1 MLYLRDFHIQTNFYI
16 LIVQI
21 IPSIGGI
28 PKQSTRKFLADGQEV
43 SEEDPKI
50 TDENVAQ
57 YYIVLYCGPSRQW
70 IHQVSWI
77 SSIIRSIDSYFL
89 IFSALGEPSFKH
101 LADVETPS
109 GLTSI
114 LSSSGLTQSE
124 SRSDGSDTSQL
135 STATNDVLNSTAI
148 DGISFFGAFLEPL
161 DVSNIV
167 NEFLFF
173 MTYFFICLD
182 NK

>member
-1 MLYLRDFHIQTNFYI
+1 M
-16 LIVQI
+16 
-21 IPSIGGI
+21 
-28 PKQSTRKFLADGQEV
+28 ADGQEV

-124 SRSDGSDTSQL
+124 SRSDGSDISQL
-135 STATNDVLNSTAI
+135 SIATNDVLSSTAI